1 RSPWLAKCLQ
11 APEGVCLSRSLA
23 GDEVDDFEEL
33 FGEDSP
39 SQAGAQSPGSSG
51 SAVTCR
57 RSAPRT
63 LELGL
68 PSRGSGRQLLAPA
81 SLLQCLDLCGPGA
94 EITAATAVSAAGTTG
109 TQLYTLFVWA
119 VVLELVSL
127 SKACREAMLSAI
139 NVATVA
145 LALSVG
151 HATDDGE
158 LLRSCYWC
166 LREAMCQAS
175 GVPPEW
181 IHGPGPPRLSRG
193 FLSYKSICKTPL
205 RVLAKVLQ
213 EDMLAKDTRWLTAT
227 DCYTLCQI
235 HRRRQEGGGYPHTY
249 ELRLDHSDEVLMTA
263 MREDEQSAC
272 RIFAQSAAS
281 DESSEHSKE
290 FLGAVVPNFWGTLFT
305 LYDSGTD

>member
-1 RSPWLAKCLQ
+1 
-11 APEGVCLSRSLA
+11 
-23 GDEVDDFEEL
+23 
-33 FGEDSP
+33 
-39 SQAGAQSPGSSG
+39 
-51 SAVTCR
+51 
-57 RSAPRT
+57 
-63 LELGL
+63 
-68 PSRGSGRQLLAPA
+68 
-81 SLLQCLDLCGPGA
+81 
-94 EITAATAVSAAGTTG
+94 
-109 TQLYTLFVWA
+109 
-119 VVLELVSL
+119 
-127 SKACREAMLSAI
+127 
-139 NVATVA
+139 
-145 LALSVG
+145 
-151 HATDDGE
+151 
-158 LLRSCYWC
+158 
-166 LREAMCQAS
+166 
-175 GVPPEW
+175 VPPEW

-305 LYDSGTD
+305 LYDSGTDVDALLQREPFVQGLPLRPRTAVCSVGYETNLFGDCPRKVSADFVRGSRPRLENLGPRWDKKLNSYALPFFGRVKKASAKNFQLVVNGDSNTIFLMFGKISKDLFCLDFRGPIAPLEAMAIASAALAKKRAVS